1 MSPLS
6 DAFAAILDPSARAD
20 PYPVYRALRESGPVH
35 INETGLWIFTDHA
48 TCSAVLRDVRLS
60 ADYEHRTRR
69 FRAGPLASI
78 PPAAA
83 FLIDPPDHTRI
94 RGLVSQAFTP
104 RMVEQLRPGIQQ
116 LVDELLDE
124 LEKQEAVD
132 LIADFAYP
140 LPVTVG
146 ADMLGVPVEEPSEFR
161 RRTQDAA
168 AMLEPIRSA
177 EMIERAEESSAWFFE
192 FFRGLIP
199 ERRAHPRDDLLSA
212 LVADED
218 AGDKLTETELITTCI
233 GLLIAAHE
241 TTRNLIGNGMLAL
254 LRHPDQLDLLR
265 RQPDLIKSAVEELL
279 RYDTAIQLTSRV
291 ATEAVAI
298 GDVSIAPEEHA
309 LALIGAANRDPAAFP
324 DPERLDITR
333 QDNHHLSFST
343 GAHYCLGA
351 SLARVEGQVA
361 IETLVRRY
369 PDIRLADGEVRW
381 RDSVTLRGLHA
392 LPLQLKPTGS
402 ILA

>member
-1 MSPLS
+1 
-6 DAFAAILDPSARAD
+6 
-20 PYPVYRALRESGPVH
+20 
-35 INETGLWIFTDHA
+35 
-48 TCSAVLRDVRLS
+48 
-60 ADYEHRTRR
+60 
-69 FRAGPLASI
+69 
-78 PPAAA
+78 
-83 FLIDPPDHTRI
+83 
-94 RGLVSQAFTP
+94 
-104 RMVEQLRPGIQQ
+104 
-116 LVDELLDE
+116 
-124 LEKQEAVD
+124 
-132 LIADFAYP
+132 
-140 LPVTVG
+140 
-146 ADMLGVPVEEPSEFR
+146 
-161 RRTQDAA
+161 
-168 AMLEPIRSA
+168 MLEPIRSA
-177 EMIERAEESSAWFFE
+177 EMVERAEESSAWFFE

-212 LVADED
+212 LVAEED

-241 TTRNLIGNGMLAL
+241 TTKNLIGNGMLAL
-254 LRHPDQLDLLR
+254 LRHPDQLGLLR
-265 RQPDLIKSAVEELL
+265 RQPELIKSAVEELL

-298 GDVSIAPEEHA
+298 GDVRIAPEENA

-351 SLARVEGQVA
+351 YLARVESQVA

-369 PDIRLADGEVRW
+369 PDMRLVDGEVRW

>member
-6 DAFAAILDPSARAD
+6 AAFAAILDPSARAD
-20 PYPVYRALRESGPVH
+20 PYPLYRALRESGPEH
-35 INETGLWIFTDHA
+35 IDESGVWIFSDHA
-48 TCSAVLRDVRLS
+48 TCSAVLRDLRFS

-69 FRAGPLASI
+69 FRTEPLSSI

-83 FLIDPPDHTRI
+83 FLIDPPDHTRL
-94 RGLVSQAFTP
+94 RGLVSNAFTP
-104 RMVEQLRPGIQQ
+104 RMVERLRPGMQQ
-116 LVDELLDE
+116 LVDEVLDE
-124 LEKQEAVD
+124 LEKQETID

-146 ADMLGVPVEEPSEFR
+146 ADMLGVPVEEPAEFR

-192 FFRGLIP
+192 FFQRLIP

-212 LVADED
+212 LVAAED
-218 AGDKLTETELITTCI
+218 AGDKLTEPELITTCI
-233 GLLIAAHE
+233 GLLVAAHE
-241 TTRNLIGNGMLAL
+241 TARNLIGNGMLAL
-254 LRHPDQLDLLR
+254 LRHPDQLGLLR
-265 RQPDLIKSAVEELL
+265 RQPELIRSAVEELL
-279 RYDTAIQLTSRV
+279 RYDSSIQLTSRV

-298 GDVSIAPEEHA
+298 GNVSIAPEED
-309 LALIGAANRDPAAFP
+309 ALILIAAANRDPAVFP

-333 QDNHHLSFST
+333 QDNRHLSFST
-343 GAHYCLGA
+343 GLHYCLGA
-351 SLARVEGQVA
+351 ALARVEGQVA

-369 PDIRLADGEVRW
+369 PDMRLVDGEVRW

-392 LPLQLKPTGS
+392 LPLQLDPTGS